1 MKLTQWIKE
10 EIKMKIRKYNEMNGN
25 GNDKQIGRAWK
36 KGSYNK
42 LDKEKER
49 GGRAQEF

>member
-25 GNDKQIGRAWK
+25 GNTTCQNVWDAKKQ
-36 KGSYNK
+36 
-42 LDKEKER
+42 
-49 GGRAQEF
+49 F